1 MVALRKKL
9 NPGVFIIL
17 GLLMLLLILSS
28 ATGCSKKL
36 TQSQQSGYQAFKQ
49 YCVSC
54 HIANGEGAETGI
66 DLSKVGSFK
75 NKNWLTSFLKNPK
88 TVNPSSNMP
97 VPSLSDQQID
107 EISDYLTTLK

>member
-1 MVALRKKL
+1 MINLIKKL
-9 NPGVFIIL
+9 NPRIFIIL
-17 GLLMLLLILSS
+17 GVLLLLVILST

-36 TQSQQSGYQAFKQ
+36 TQSQQNGYQAFKN

-54 HIANGEGAETGI
+54 HIANGEGAETGM
-66 DLSKVGSFK
+66 DLSKVGSNRDK
-75 NKNWLTSFLKNPK
+75 DWSKTFLKNPK
-88 TVNPSSNMP
+88 SVNPSSNMP